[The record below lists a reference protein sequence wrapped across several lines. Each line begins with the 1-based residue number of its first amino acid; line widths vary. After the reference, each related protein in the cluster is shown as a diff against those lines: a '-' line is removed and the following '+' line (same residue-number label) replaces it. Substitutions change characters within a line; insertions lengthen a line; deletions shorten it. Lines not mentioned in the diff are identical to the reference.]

1 MRSCG
6 PRQSCSSS
14 DAFVANP
21 SERACT
27 RKSRLVYRILES
39 FASAELWHL
48 GRLDLDRSTGAWVA
62 SLPRRALAQVVRTET
77 YQRDDVALLDRIT
90 DRVLGRIDLSPRRG
104 ISYVRV
110 IGNVMNQLRLVH

>member
-27 RKSRLVYRILES
+27 RKSRLVYRVLES
-39 FASAELWHL
+39 FASAELRHL

-62 SLPRRALAQVVRTET
+62 ALPRRALAHVERTKT
-77 YQRDDVALLDRIT
+77 DQRDDVALLERIL
-90 DRVLGRIDLSPRRG
+90 DRVYRRIERPPRR
-104 ISYVRV
+104 S
-110 IGNVMNQLRLVH
+110 L